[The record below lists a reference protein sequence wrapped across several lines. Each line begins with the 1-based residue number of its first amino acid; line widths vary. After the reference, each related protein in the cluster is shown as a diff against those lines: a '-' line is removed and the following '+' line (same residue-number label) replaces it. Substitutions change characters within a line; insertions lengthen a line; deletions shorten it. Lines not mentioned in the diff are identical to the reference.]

1 MEPRKASDE
10 TTNKSRFIPS
20 QNIRTGLEKINM
32 QPASARST
40 ETEQQTSEKTG
51 ATFCNKKI
59 FSLYFIFT
67 ET

>member
-32 QPASARST
+32 
-40 ETEQQTSEKTG
+40 
-51 ATFCNKKI
+51 
-59 FSLYFIFT
+59 
-67 ET
+67 